1 MVAAWAVDV
10 IVVITF
16 NVGRFHFQLQAHQ
29 VGGQWAHQQV
39 GVFGVAFFHVN
50 TDQQL
55 ATAVVLNPDFLTLLD
70 HRDAGAGGFQLGAVG
85 VFKDQLQ
92 GIGAHK

>member
-1 MVAAWAVDV
+1 MDV

-29 VGGQWAHQQV
+29 VSGQWAHQQV
-39 GVFGVAFFHVN
+39 GVFSIAFFHVH

-55 ATAVVLNPDFLTLLD
+55 ATAVMLDPDFLALP
-70 HRDAGAGGFQLGAVG
+70 HHGNAGAGGFQLGAVG
-85 VFKDQLQ
+85 VFKDQFQ
-92 GIGAHK
+92 GVGGHK